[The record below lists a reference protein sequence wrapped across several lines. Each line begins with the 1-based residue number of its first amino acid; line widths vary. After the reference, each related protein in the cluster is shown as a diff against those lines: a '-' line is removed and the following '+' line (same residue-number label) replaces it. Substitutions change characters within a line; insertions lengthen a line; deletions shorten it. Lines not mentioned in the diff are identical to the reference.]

1 MIWVKNFAILYMNG
15 LSRRR
20 RMIKK
25 DYNLGLDIGATSVG
39 FAGIDEQYD
48 PIKLK
53 GKTVVGVNLFE
64 EGKTAADRRG
74 FRTTRRRLS
83 RRKWRLSL
91 LEEFFDPYITPV
103 DPTFFARLKESN
115 LSPKDNNKNFSGSL
129 LFSDI
134 TDQKF
139 YEEYPTIYHLRYALM
154 TENKKFDLRAI
165 FLAIHHM
172 IKYRGNFLNSTPVA
186 HFDTSKINFAS
197 DLNELNSLYL
207 NEDPNNIFE
216 INLQNVKEISDIL
229 LDHSIKKFD
238 KQKQVAKLLLTSQND
253 KELDKINKQIATQ
266 ISKAILGYNF
276 SLNEILK
283 IEVEDKSKWKL
294 NFSSADIDDKLP
306 DLISE
311 LDESQESIL
320 NIILSLYSRLTLNGI
335 VPSGMSLSEA
345 MIDKYGTHKEH
356 LDLLKKY
363 LKTLP
368 IKNRKE
374 IAEAYA
380 EYVGN
385 SLKKSGHI
393 SQEEFYKAVK
403 KNLDKSET
411 AQAILGLISEEKFM
425 PKQRTNQNGVIPYQL
440 HQKEL
445 DQIIVNQSQYYPW
458 LAELNPVT
466 EHKDAKYKLDELI
479 AFRVPYYVGPL
490 IDPKTTPQTEQ
501 GNKNASFAWMVR
513 KENGQITPWNFDKK
527 VDRISSANNF
537 IKRMTTK
544 DTYLIGEDVLP
555 AHSLIYERFKVLNE
569 LNMIRVNGKNS
580 LFRLNK
586 IFIMIYL
593 NNKRQ
598 LIGRS

>member
-165 FLAIHHM
+165 FLASHHM

-253 KELDKINKQIATQ
+253 
-266 ISKAILGYNF
+266 
-276 SLNEILK
+276 
-283 IEVEDKSKWKL
+283 
-294 NFSSADIDDKLP
+294 
-306 DLISE
+306 
-311 LDESQESIL
+311 
-320 NIILSLYSRLTLNGI
+320 
-335 VPSGMSLSEA
+335 
-345 MIDKYGTHKEH
+345 
-356 LDLLKKY
+356 
-363 LKTLP
+363 
-368 IKNRKE
+368 
-374 IAEAYA
+374 
-380 EYVGN
+380 
-385 SLKKSGHI
+385 
-393 SQEEFYKAVK
+393 
-403 KNLDKSET
+403 
-411 AQAILGLISEEKFM
+411 
-425 PKQRTNQNGVIPYQL
+425 VIR
-440 HQKEL
+440 
-445 DQIIVNQSQYYPW
+445 N
-458 LAELNPVT
+458 
-466 EHKDAKYKLDELI
+466 
-479 AFRVPYYVGPL
+479 
-490 IDPKTTPQTEQ
+490 
-501 GNKNASFAWMVR
+501 
-513 KENGQITPWNFDKK
+513 
-527 VDRISSANNF
+527 
-537 IKRMTTK
+537 
-544 DTYLIGEDVLP
+544 
-555 AHSLIYERFKVLNE
+555 
-569 LNMIRVNGKNS
+569 
-580 LFRLNK
+580 
-586 IFIMIYL
+586 
-593 NNKRQ
+593 
-598 LIGRS
+598 